1 MLLVRNESLTFIYDI
16 NINKKTFRIIP
27 AEMGYLTELTVL
39 DLNGNSLQ
47 GVLPTLMFRKLKK
60 LKMLNLH
67 MNDLF
72 GAIPKEIGLLKNLK
86 ELTLFGNFFF
96 GKVPT
101 EIANLKKLGKILFQS
116 KRKVIYDT
124 LELSLF
130 FLFFIY
136 SFKSIFFSSSSSRKS

>member
-1 MLLVRNESLTFIYDI
+1 
-16 NINKKTFRIIP
+16 
-27 AEMGYLTELTVL
+27 MGYLTELTVL

-101 EIANLKKLGKILFQS
+101 EIANLKKLGKILFQL
-116 KRKVIYDT
+116 KREVIHDI
-124 LELSLF
+124 LEFEIEHVLI
-130 FLFFIY
+130 FLFFIIY
-136 SFKSIFFSSSSSRKS
+136 SFKSFFFFLQKILIFMQTI